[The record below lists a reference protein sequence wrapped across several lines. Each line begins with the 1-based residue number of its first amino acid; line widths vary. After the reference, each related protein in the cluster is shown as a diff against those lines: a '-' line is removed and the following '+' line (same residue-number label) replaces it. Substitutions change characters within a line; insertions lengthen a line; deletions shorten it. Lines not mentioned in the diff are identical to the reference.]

1 MLKSS
6 WKFNGRYIVKLFHNM
21 EYSLGG
27 NTEGLPPMGMSIWA
41 QMREVIRGVGEVF
54 LKVFS

>member
-1 MLKSS
+1 
-6 WKFNGRYIVKLFHNM
+6 M

-41 QMREVIRGVGEVF
+41 QMREVIPGVGEVF